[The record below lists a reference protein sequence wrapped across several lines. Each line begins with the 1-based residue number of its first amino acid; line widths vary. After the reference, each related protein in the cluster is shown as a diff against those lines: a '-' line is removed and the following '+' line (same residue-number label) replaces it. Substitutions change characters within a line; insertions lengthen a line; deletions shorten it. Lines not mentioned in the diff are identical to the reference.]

1 LTEEQS
7 MRHTIEPREGDYVP
21 PSAPLAQSGD
31 I

>member
-1 LTEEQS
+1 